1 MNLQALV
8 VLWILV
14 SLDCALMGYRIA
26 MGRSALL
33 DKRRY
38 HQRRSMRA
46 AALGQAALAS
56 VTMLATCLI
65 IAGPAGIG
73 AVFNDA
79 MVRLLVVA
87 LPYGACL
94 LATTAVCIVPSVSA
108 RTAATIIIFG
118 PFTLVRPLVVIVAV
132 AYAVLPDPRWQ
143 LVLVGFLV
151 IVPGVLFEPC
161 VDRRI
166 SQNTLRPN
174 DRYARRSR
182 RCA

>member
-1 MNLQALV
+1 MNHQALA

-38 HQRRSMRA
+38 HQRQSIRA
-46 AALGQAALAS
+46 AAFGQPALIAMTLLTAS
-56 VTMLATCLI
+56 LI
-65 IAGPAGIG
+65 IVGPDGTDA
-73 AVFNDA
+73 AFNDA

-87 LPYGACL
+87 VPYAACL
-94 LATTAVCIVPSVSA
+94 LATTAVCILPSVSA
-108 RTAATIIIFG
+108 RTAASIVIFG
-118 PFTLVRPLVVIVAV
+118 PFTLVRPVVVIVAV

-151 IVPGVLFEPC
+151 LAPGVLLEPC
-161 VDRRI
+161 IDRRI
-166 SQNTLRPN
+166 SQNTLR
-174 DRYARRSR
+174 AG
-182 RCA
+182 